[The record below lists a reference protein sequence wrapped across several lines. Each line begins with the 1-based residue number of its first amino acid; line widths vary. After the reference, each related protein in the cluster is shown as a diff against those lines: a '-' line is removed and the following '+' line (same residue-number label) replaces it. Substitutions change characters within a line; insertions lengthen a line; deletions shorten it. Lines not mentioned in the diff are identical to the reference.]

1 MGVPRRFLSLLVAS
15 AVCAGVALT
24 ASTPAPVLVYSH
36 TAERTSYLANAVIW
50 KDPGPPLAGA
60 DQGRSS
66 GRVASSDRERGW
78 PTD

>member
-24 ASTPAPVLVYSH
+24 ASTPAPVFVYSH

-50 KDPGPPLAGA
+50 KDPGSSRRSRSGW
-60 DQGRSS
+60 SS
-66 GRVASSDRERGW
+66 GRVASGDRERGW